1 MPVVVMS
8 LLKVLGS
15 VLMSLFTAL
24 MTEAFLKKALVMGL
38 EKLVKK
44 TASDTDDKLLAEA
57 KKAWG
62 MEP

>member
-1 MPVVVMS
+1 
-8 LLKVLGS
+8 
-15 VLMSLFTAL
+15 MSLFTAL

-44 TASDTDDKLLAEA
+44 TASDIDDKLLAEA
-57 KKAWG
+57 KKSWG